1 MSQATTRSAFLR
13 RKPIDDVEPE
23 GGDGLQRTLGLW

>member
-13 RKPIDDVEPE
+13 RKPIDAKYSREIE
-23 GGDGLQRTLGLW
+23 ELYAG